1 MNLVF
6 FKFRDSLL
14 VSKHRFRIRFSDE
27 RESVHRQC
35 SAPSSYLYVNIFDFL
50 SRPPQKLKRTCSTNQ
65 NERERKRER
74 ERERDAS
81 EGVCADCTAHSLVIC
96 QYFRFFKQA
105 SSKTEMIVLHST
117 HVSQTIDVLHKTKQ
131 ERGGERLQKG
141 CAQIV
146 QCTL

>member
-1 MNLVF
+1 MGAFFRRERVCADSTVHPLVIYIF
-6 FKFRDSLL
+6 
-14 VSKHRFRIRFSDE
+14 
-27 RESVHRQC
+27 
-35 SAPSSYLYVNIFDFL
+35 NISDFL
-50 SRPPQKLKRTCSTNQ
+50 SRLPQKLKRTCSTERAFLRQLTCSTNQ

-81 EGVCADCTAHSLVIC
+81 EGVCADCTAHSLVIR
-96 QYFRFFKQA
+96 QYFRFFKQT